1 MKTVKSNRY
10 NHLCPAF
17 RLKTLYLS
25 VKTAVRPIKRES
37 VSKISWNEEEKK
49 NNKPFEYPPP
59 SPTDE

>member
-37 VSKISWNEEEKK
+37 VSKIS
-49 NNKPFEYPPP
+49 
-59 SPTDE
+59 